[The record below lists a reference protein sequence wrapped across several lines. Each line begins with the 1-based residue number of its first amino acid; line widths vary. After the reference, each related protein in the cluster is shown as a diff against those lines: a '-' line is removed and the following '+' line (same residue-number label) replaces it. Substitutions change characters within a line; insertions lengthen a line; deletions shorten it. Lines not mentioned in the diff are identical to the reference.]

1 MNDRNKNKLE
11 LVVYFSIF
19 VVLSCILIHR
29 ILGPSRNSNKKENF
43 PITNAEIIDR
53 VQFLDSIPVDTVVS
67 IIYRIVNTGQDSL
80 RVLKVSPDCSCT
92 DFSVNKPVIDTGDT
106 TYITLKYNSQQRL
119 GENKINAIIKLNIP
133 KRICKITAYINVI
146 EREN

>member
-1 MNDRNKNKLE
+1 MNGKSKLE
-11 LVVYFSIF
+11 FAVYFCVF
-19 VVLSCILIHR
+19 VILSYLLIHR
-29 ILGPSRNSNKKENF
+29 ILGPSRNSNKNENF

-53 VQFLDSIPVDTVVS
+53 VHFLDSIPVDTVVS
-67 IIYRIVNTGQDSL
+67 ITYRIVNTGQDSL

-119 GENKINAIIKLNIP
+119 GENKINTIIKLNTP
-133 KRICKITAYINVI
+133 KRIYKITAYINVI